1 MFLNLLLQGFALAL
15 PFNLLVVSG
24 TFFKVTCSLHCVST
38 DQLTSGPQH
47 LFPPVSCAA
56 SPCPQAAPWYSSLPT
71 LLLSAASLLLLAAL
85 PTSFF
90 PVRYQHSTINRDE
103 TYARRR
109 TPN

>member
-38 DQLTSGPQH
+38 DLCPPQH
-47 LFPPVSCAA
+47 LFPPASC
-56 SPCPQAAPWYSSLPT
+56 AAPWYSSLPT
-71 LLLSAASLLLLAAL
+71 LLLTAASLLLLAAL

-90 PVRYQHSTINRDE
+90 PVR
-103 TYARRR
+103 
-109 TPN
+109 

>member
-38 DQLTSGPQH
+38 YLLTSGPQH
-47 LFPPVSCAA
+47 LFPPVSCVA
-56 SPCPQAAPWYSSLPT
+56 SPCAAPWYSSLPT
-71 LLLSAASLLLLAAL
+71 LLLTAASLLLLAAL

-90 PVRYQHSTINRDE
+90 PVRYQHSRQRRD
-103 TYARRR
+103 TWGR
-109 TPN
+109 

>member
-71 LLLSAASLLLLAAL
+71 LLLTAASLLLLAAL

-90 PVRYQHSTINRDE
+90 PVRYQHTRQRRDIWG
-103 TYARRR
+103 RL
-109 TPN
+109 